1 MIAIGWTSAWRAAL
15 SSRRRGLLLGVV
27 PAWLTIGIALVF
39 MAAEGYHVALAAGT
53 IARYAAGAAVT
64 AGFLTAAPLGAP
76 CVGESTLGS
85 PSELGRM
92 ETVHSKRLG

>member
-1 MIAIGWTSAWRAAL
+1 MESPARQSPPSAGAAI
-15 SSRRRGLLLGVV
+15 RRGARV
-27 PAWLTIGIALVF
+27 ADHRYRLVF

-53 IARYAAGAAVT
+53 IARNAAGAAMT

-76 CVGESTLGS
+76 YVGESTLES